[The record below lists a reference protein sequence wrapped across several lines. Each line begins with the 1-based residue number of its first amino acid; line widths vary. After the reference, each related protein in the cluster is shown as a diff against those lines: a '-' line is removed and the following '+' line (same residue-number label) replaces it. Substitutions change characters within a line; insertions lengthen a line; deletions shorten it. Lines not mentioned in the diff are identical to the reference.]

1 MNIINERGYNIMEK
15 IIERLN
21 GLIILLKKRKRKA
34 LKRVEEIK
42 NNVLKNKRISEME
55 KIEIEQIEF
64 ALKF

>member
-42 NNVLKNKRISEME
+42 NNVLKNKKISEME